1 MERAE
6 RAERELPD
14 LSGYGTPEV
23 EAGAATDDDN
33 DRWPGPDGDGSG
45 DDGPGGASALDE
57 VEPIPAPRR
66 LRRYLLP
73 GETPIIQQRQ
83 HIAVLLEPVLTSLG
97 GLLVAMWLTDA
108 VGDLYTLSG
117 ALVLLWLALVA
128 RAVWA
133 VWQWSAHWFVVTD
146 RRLIRTWGVITPSIG
161 MLPMRKVTDMLYERP
176 VPGRVLG
183 FGTFVLESA
192 GQDQALREIHFVV
205 DPDETYR
212 RICAELFGRS
222 SDPDD
227 G

>member
-14 LSGYGTPEV
+14 LAAYGTPKAEV
-23 EAGAATDDDN
+23 AAAPEAEG
-33 DRWPGPDGDGSG
+33 RWPGPEPADSDDLPGDEA
-45 DDGPGGASALDE
+45 DVRT
-57 VEPIPAPRR
+57 VEDIPAPKR

-83 HIAVLLEPVLTSLG
+83 HIAVVAEPVLTSLG
-97 GLLVAMWLTDA
+97 GLLLAMWLTRVFDDVPA
-108 VGDLYTLSG
+108 LSG

-146 RRLIRTWGVITPSIG
+146 RRLIRCWGVVTPSIG

-212 RICAELFGRS
+212 RICAQLFGRS
-222 SDPDD
+222 SDSDD
-227 G
+227 A

>member
-1 MERAE
+1 MRRAE

-14 LSGYGTPEV
+14 LTAYGTPEAEV
-23 EAGAATDDDN
+23 DATPEAEG
-33 DRWPGPDGDGSG
+33 RWPGPEPADP
-45 DDGPGGASALDE
+45 DDLPQDE
-57 VEPIPAPRR
+57 ADLRTVEPIPAPKR

-83 HIAVLLEPVLTSLG
+83 HIAVIAEPVLTSLA
-97 GLLVAMWLTDA
+97 GLLVAMWLTRVFEDA
-108 VGDLYTLSG
+108 AALSG

-146 RRLIRTWGVITPSIG
+146 RRLIRCWGVMTPSIG
-161 MLPMRKVTDMLYERP
+161 MLPLRKVTDLLYERP
-176 VPGRVLG
+176 VPGRALG

-212 RICAELFGRS
+212 RICTQLFGGS
-222 SDPDD
+222 SGSDE

>member
-14 LSGYGTPEV
+14 LAAYGTPKAAV
-23 EAGAATDDDN
+23 SAATEADE
-33 DRWPGPDGDGSG
+33 RWPGPE
-45 DDGPGGASALDE
+45 PGGSDDLPEDTADVATAE
-57 VEPIPAPRR
+57 AIPAPKR

-83 HIAVLLEPVLTSLG
+83 HVAVVAEPVLTSLG
-97 GLLVAMWLTDA
+97 GLLVAMWLTNVFA
-108 VGDLYTLSG
+108 DLEVLSG
-117 ALVLLWLALVA
+117 ALVLLWLALVV

-146 RRLIRTWGVITPSIG
+146 RRLIRCWGVVTPSIG

-176 VPGRVLG
+176 VPGRVFG

-212 RICAELFGRS
+212 RICAQLFGRS
-222 SDPDD
+222 SDSDEA
-227 G
+227 